1 VPGSKGPTGV
11 EHQGG
16 YMAQRFTT
24 LTAVHLWGDV
34 EVETRYL
41 TPGRYAVIVGD
52 VQLFMTLD
60 QLRAFAEQVA
70 EIAAAHTADV
80 EAVAS

>member
-1 VPGSKGPTGV
+1 VPGSRGPTGV
-11 EHQGG
+11 EQQGG
-16 YMAQRFTT
+16 YMAERFTT

-34 EVETRYL
+34 EVETAHI
-41 TPGRYAVIVGD
+41 TPDRVALILGD
-52 VQLFMTLD
+52 LQLFMTLD

-80 EAVAS
+80 EEVAS

>member
-1 VPGSKGPTGV
+1 
-11 EHQGG
+11 
-16 YMAQRFTT
+16 MAERFTT

-34 EVETRYL
+34 EVETAHL
-41 TPGRYAVIVGD
+41 APDRYAVIVGD
-52 VQLFMTLD
+52 LQLFMTLG

>member
-16 YMAQRFTT
+16 YMADRFTT

-34 EVETRYL
+34 EVETAHIAPDRVAL
-41 TPGRYAVIVGD
+41 IVGD
-52 VQLFMTLD
+52 LQLFMTLG
-60 QLRAFAEQVA
+60 QLQAFAEQVA

-80 EAVAS
+80 EEVAS

>member
-1 VPGSKGPTGV
+1 VPGSRGPTGV
-11 EHQGG
+11 EQQGG
-16 YMAQRFTT
+16 YMADRFTT
-24 LTAVHLWGDV
+24 LTAVHLWGNV

-41 TPGRYAVIVGD
+41 TSGRCAVIVGSL
-52 VQLFMTLD
+52 QLFMTLD
-60 QLRAFAEQVA
+60 QLQAFAEQVA